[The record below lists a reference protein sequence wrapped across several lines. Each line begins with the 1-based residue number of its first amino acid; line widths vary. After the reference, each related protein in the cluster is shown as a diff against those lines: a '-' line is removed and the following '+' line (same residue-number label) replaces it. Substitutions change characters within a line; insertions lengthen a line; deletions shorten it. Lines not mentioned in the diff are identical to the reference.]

1 MIGAVLYGIVKGA
14 EAIIDAVTTSD
25 QEYIIERN
33 EELGSH
39 ELNYREVTSKLKEL
53 GKAKDYYENQV
64 KYHFSIKTTD
74 PRKIAK
80 HEKDKAMLAS
90 LQQNMD
96 NLNKSFKEGI
106 PVYGVVSTGFDEDSL
121 SGSEKDEYDLLQ
133 IQLQNKKDHLAYDGH
148 SKAEE
153 NRILVE
159 GFESAILDFRMNH
172 AQRQVTSS
180 FVVKPSEEEM
190 NQMIAAY
197 DINGWQT
204 FNGMSKEALNVLG
217 IKDAIVSKY
226 DLDVEEVNAQ
236 IDEQT
241 LIRDRENLK
250 TDAQKDND
258 KLIAEAKANK
268 AKLEQSELLTQEEL
282 DAYLESLTKE
292 ELDALYAEQQKIWD
306 EEDRLALEQEQQR
319 QAEDNDDQ
327 NKDYESKRAQFVEEQ
342 EQEEQQPQPEQSQ
355 PEQSQPEQN
364 VAENNTD

>member
-1 MIGAVLYGIVKGA
+1 
-14 EAIIDAVTTSD
+14 
-25 QEYIIERN
+25 
-33 EELGSH
+33 
-39 ELNYREVTSKLKEL
+39 
-53 GKAKDYYENQV
+53 
-64 KYHFSIKTTD
+64 
-74 PRKIAK
+74 
-80 HEKDKAMLAS
+80 
-90 LQQNMD
+90 
-96 NLNKSFKEGI
+96 
-106 PVYGVVSTGFDEDSL
+106 
-121 SGSEKDEYDLLQ
+121 
-133 IQLQNKKDHLAYDGH
+133 
-148 SKAEE
+148 
-153 NRILVE
+153 
-159 GFESAILDFRMNH
+159 MNH
-172 AQRQVTSS
+172 GQRQVTSS

-226 DLDVEEVNAQ
+226 DLNVEEVDAQ

-250 TDAQKDND
+250 TDAQKEND

-268 AKLEQSELLTQEEL
+268 ARLEASELLTQEEL

-292 ELDALYAEQQKIWD
+292 ELDALYAEQQRIWD